1 MSLPEPPYS
10 LSALEPPF
18 KKIGFSTNLLL
29 VELPFEL
36 LRIASEESSEFAN
49 VPDTWETLALSTLLT
64 SWWTEIPN
72 EWFLPTLT
80 FIVLSVVVLLF
91 SVDLATT
98 IYSLFPSELFVEVRV
113 GLAKNNSPLELLIL
127 NLVISSPLV
136 NDHETS
142 LAVENF
148 RIDVSWA
155 VVKLK
160 LFLSLMP
167 T

>member
-1 MSLPEPPYS
+1 M
-10 LSALEPPF
+10 
-18 KKIGFSTNLLL
+18 
-29 VELPFEL
+29 
-36 LRIASEESSEFAN
+36 
-49 VPDTWETLALSTLLT
+49 
-64 SWWTEIPN
+64 
-72 EWFLPTLT
+72 PTLT

-142 LAVENF
+142 LTVENF
-148 RIDVSWA
+148 KIDVS
-155 VVKLK
+155 
-160 LFLSLMP
+160 
-167 T
+167 